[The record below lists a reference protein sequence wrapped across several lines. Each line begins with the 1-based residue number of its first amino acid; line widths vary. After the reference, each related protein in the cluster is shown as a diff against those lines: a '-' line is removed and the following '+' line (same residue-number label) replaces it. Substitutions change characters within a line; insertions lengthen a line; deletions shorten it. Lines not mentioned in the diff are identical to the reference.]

1 MHSSSV
7 AMNNWYVR
15 VSEATAR
22 YLIAA
27 ANHPYAL
34 LPFLLLAVSDSI
46 LPVLPAEL
54 MAVALMIIQPHRAR
68 LIGTGFA
75 VAAAISA
82 LLLALVI
89 IEARPYVLQ
98 LNPGLA
104 EVLTNGNPIITDW
117 GAPALAALSIFPDSP
132 RISIAAATVAGLA
145 PATIACAVLAG
156 KLVLYLVLS
165 ALLHRLSE
173 HSATVR
179 KFNSPVARRIHRTLR
194 RLSAFQRFLRR
205 HARQQTRRVDRPR

>member
-1 MHSSSV
+1 MSSSSV

-15 VSEATAR
+15 VSEATTR

-34 LPFLLLAVSDSI
+34 LPFLLLAVSDSV

-68 LIGTGFA
+68 VTGIGFA
-75 VAAAISA
+75 IASAVSA
-82 LLLALVI
+82 LVLALII

-104 EVLTNGNPIITDW
+104 EVLAHGSPIITDW

-132 RISIAAATVAGLA
+132 RISIAAATVAGMA
-145 PATIACAVLAG
+145 PVSIASAVLAG

-165 ALLHRLSE
+165 TLLRRLSE
-173 HSATVR
+173 HNATVR
-179 KFNSPVARRIHRTLR
+179 EFNSPVARRNHRTLR
-194 RLSAFQRFLRR
+194 RLAAFQRFLRR
-205 HARQQTRRVDRPR
+205 QAGQQNRGSDKLE